1 PLAFFFTLVFAGAYT
16 SVLHCLAGQTIGKML
31 VGVRVV
37 AGEDEPPLFGT
48 ALLRFVAYFASAGTF
63 TLGFVMAGLR
73 QDKRALHDLIAGTR
87 VERLRAL
94 EASLPPIERLWACA
108 GGVSGVPAA
117 RWDQHHY
124 FDVHKLLEPSWR
136 QAEGGERETLQG
148 LIQVAVGYQHLANGN
163 LAGARALLGEGCH
176 RLSGRTLEGMDLEA
190 FGREVA
196 RT

>member
-1 PLAFFFTLVFAGAYT
+1 MIRPRPAGFWIRALAAIVDFAVFFVVYFSLKVVGARVSGVDRESSDALKPLAFFFTLVFAGAYT

-87 VERLRAL
+87 VERSRQP
-94 EASLPPIERLWACA
+94 EAAPPPTESP
-108 GGVSGVPAA
+108 GP
-117 RWDQHHY
+117 
-124 FDVHKLLEPSWR
+124 
-136 QAEGGERETLQG
+136 
-148 LIQVAVGYQHLANGN
+148 VA
-163 LAGARALLGEGCH
+163 AGA
-176 RLSGRTLEGMDLEA
+176 
-190 FGREVA
+190 V
-196 RT
+196 